1 MVGVHDYAMAPEE
14 YDRQTDRQTDKLS
27 VHHSKLMQRTLQKC
41 AESFV
46 PGEYSRIAEKPVVFH
61 TASYIFIYLVKIYS
75 HLTCR

>member
-1 MVGVHDYAMAPEE
+1 MLWLGSTIVQWHQRSMT
-14 YDRQTDRQTDKLS
+14 DRQTDRLS